1 MAHNT
6 PKTAGGQES
15 DEDLTPLHPSPARR
29 GGTDTPPSLAGK
41 GVGGLGAL
49 SWADAHA
56 AAGATVDENGTR
68 TTRMLSGFV
77 CVVRVVRVPF
87 PRQVIMMTSEDRLIN
102 AARVGDLA
110 AFNELVLIYQGL
122 AFSVAY
128 GILGNGD
135 AAGDAIQ
142 DGFLKAY
149 RSLDKFR
156 GGSFKAW
163 LMRIVANT
171 CLDQLR
177 ARRRRQTTSFEEL
190 LDPEQ
195 APCLIDRG
203 RGPEEHAVNQEL
215 RRAIQLGMRAL
226 PVDQRAVIVLSDVEG
241 CSYEEIAQA
250 TGMALGTVK
259 SRLSRARA
267 KMRDYLVR
275 QPDLLPKRYTDPGG
289 GATVRQAQAPL
300 AAMTVTERR
309 CGIA

>member
-1 MAHNT
+1 MPPAA
-6 PKTAGGQES
+6 PVLSRVEGPRRLKTV
-15 DEDLTPLHPSPARR
+15 ARSQT
-29 GGTDTPPSLAGK
+29 GHS
-41 GVGGLGAL
+41 
-49 SWADAHA
+49 
-56 AAGATVDENGTR
+56 N
-68 TTRMLSGFV
+68 GFV
-77 CVVRVVRVPF
+77 VFPIRCVF
-87 PRQVIMMTSEDRLIN
+87 SRQAMTMTPEDKLIS
-102 AARVGDLA
+102 AARAGDLR
-110 AFNELVLIYQGL
+110 AFNELVLTYQGL

-128 GILGNGD
+128 GILGDGD
-135 AAGDAIQ
+135 AASDATQ

-177 ARRRRQTTSFEEL
+177 ARRRRQTTSFDEL

-226 PVDQRAVIVLSDVEG
+226 PADQRAVIVLSDVEG
-241 CSYEEIAQA
+241 FSYAEIAQA

-267 KMRDYLVR
+267 KMRDSLVR
-275 QPDLLPKRYTDPGG
+275 QPDLLPRRYANPR
-289 GATVRQAQAPL
+289 VV
-300 AAMTVTERR
+300 AA
-309 CGIA
+309 